1 MIRRSLFK
9 QMYEYIGI
17 EYFNDYIIT
26 ADDMTMNLIIYHFA
40 KNYSNINIP
49 GYMYTIRS
57 ISMSRGE
64 GDKRL
69 LSLRAINNFLYFKI
83 FYKYIKQFN
92 VERKS
97 LFNEIRNL
105 KKFLYLIKDLNINS
119 YENDV
124 KHFLNTI
131 IDDNFTNKNFKD
143 FVNQILLYFEE
154 D

>member
-92 VERKS
+92 IERKS
-97 LFNEIRNL
+97 LFYEIRNL

-119 YENDV
+119 YENDI

-131 IDDNFTNKNFKD
+131 IDDNYANENFKD